1 MSYVYYIFLGG
12 IYDFEV
18 NKPEEMEQKVHYL
31 EGMREKLSRNIN
43 TRSINLLDKEEE
55 QYNDTLK
62 KKRIVENDKK
72 KILETIKHLDEK
84 KKQTLLKA
92 WKQVQFF
99 FQEFVSYISN
109 HIFKNYNFL
118 YVYFYML
125 YYISFQFNLF

>member
-1 MSYVYYIFLGG
+1 MYVMFLGG
-12 IYDFEV
+12 IYDFKI

-43 TRSINLLDKEEE
+43 TRAINLLDKEEE

-92 WKQVQFF
+92 WKQV
-99 FQEFVSYISN
+99 
-109 HIFKNYNFL
+109 
-118 YVYFYML
+118 
-125 YYISFQFNLF
+125 